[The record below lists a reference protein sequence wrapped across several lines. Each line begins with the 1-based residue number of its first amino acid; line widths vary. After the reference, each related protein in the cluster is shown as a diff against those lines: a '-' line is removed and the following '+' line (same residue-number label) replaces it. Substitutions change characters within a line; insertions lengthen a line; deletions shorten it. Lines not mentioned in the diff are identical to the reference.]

1 MMKTK
6 SVYLETSIISYL
18 TALPT
23 NNLIASAYQKISK
36 KWWKE
41 SLFKYNPYISQAVID
56 EIRKGDEKAAQRRLS
71 AVENIELADISME
84 TYQLSTKY
92 FEILDI
98 PEKARLDTLHIACAV
113 LNEIDY
119 ILSWNFKHIANVRT
133 REKISTFNAIR
144 GLKNPMICT
153 PEELENG

>member
-1 MMKTK
+1 MKLKT
-6 SVYLETSIISYL
+6 VYLETSIISYL
-18 TALPT
+18 TAIPT
-23 NNLIASAYQKISK
+23 NNLIASAYQKISR

-41 SLFKYNPYISQAVID
+41 SLFKYDPYISQAVID
-56 EIRKGDEKAAQRRLS
+56 EIKRGDKKAALRRLN
-71 AVENIELADISME
+71 AVEGIELADISLE
-84 TYQLSTKY
+84 TYQLSTNY

-113 LNEIDY
+113 LNELDY
-119 ILSWNFKHIANVRT
+119 IVSWNFKHIANVRT
-133 REKISTFNAIR
+133 REKISTYNAIR